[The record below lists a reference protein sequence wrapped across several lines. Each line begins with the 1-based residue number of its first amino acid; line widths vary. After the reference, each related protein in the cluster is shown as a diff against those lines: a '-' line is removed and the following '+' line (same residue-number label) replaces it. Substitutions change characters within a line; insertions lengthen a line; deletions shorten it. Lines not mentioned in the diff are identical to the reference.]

1 VSESNPELYPG
12 RDLTAAIGR
21 IKLWLELHPEVLN
34 VAGEIGG
41 SKAFLSPGWP
51 YPMYAMDRRDLIA
64 VLEAA
69 EIQANRE
76 DGT

>member
-1 VSESNPELYPG
+1 VSESNPELHPG
-12 RDLTAAIGR
+12 RDLAAAIGR

-34 VAGEIGG
+34 VASEIGS

-51 YPMYAMDRRDLIA
+51 YPMYAMDRRDLMA

-69 EIQANRE
+69 ETQVGRE
-76 DGT
+76 EGT

>member
-1 VSESNPELYPG
+1 VSESNPEFHPG

-34 VAGEIGG
+34 VAGEIG
-41 SKAFLSPGWP
+41 SSEAFLSPGWP
-51 YPMYAMDRRDLIA
+51 YPMYAMDRRDLAA

-69 EIQANRE
+69 ETQVSRKE
-76 DGT
+76 VT